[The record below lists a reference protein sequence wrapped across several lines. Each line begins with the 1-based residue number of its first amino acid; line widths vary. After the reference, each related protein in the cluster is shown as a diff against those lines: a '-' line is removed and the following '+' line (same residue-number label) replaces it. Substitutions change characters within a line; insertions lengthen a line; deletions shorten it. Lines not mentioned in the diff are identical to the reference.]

1 MRTSSRILAVY
12 QVVGGIASLVALA
25 GTAWQTGYFSFTVLV
40 IASLL
45 GICTG
50 LFLWTREAR
59 GWRWTVVN
67 QCVQIVGV
75 YVPLFAFCIV
85 QGVSFIT
92 SFHYFQRATFAD
104 SLFRNS
110 IGVSFLPVC
119 DALLKARPASF
130 PTYGLSINWLAVGL
144 AVFAMYRVKRGKPGI
159 RSGAEQLSVA
169 AHESRA

>member
-12 QVVGGIASLVALA
+12 QMAGGIASLVALV
-25 GTAWQTGYFSFTVLV
+25 GTAWQTGNFSFTVLV
-40 IASLL
+40 ITSLL
-45 GICTG
+45 GICAG
-50 LFLWTREAR
+50 LFLWTHEAR

-75 YVPLFAFCIV
+75 YVPLFVLCIV
-85 QGVSFIT
+85 QGAGFVT

-110 IGVSFLPVC
+110 IGVSFIPVC
-119 DALLKARPASF
+119 DALLKARPVSF

-144 AVFAMYRVKRGKPGI
+144 AVFAAYRVKRGNQGI
-159 RSGAEQLSVA
+159 RSGAEQLSVPA
-169 AHESRA
+169 RESRA